1 MALTEDQVREAL
13 KQVVDPE
20 LFINV
25 VDLGLVYA
33 VEISDV
39 EGRSNVRIDMT
50 MTSPAC
56 PEAPE
61 LLRQAKVVVGRLE
74 GAGQVEVKL
83 VLSPPWSPDRMS
95 EEARDELGLF

>member
-13 KQVVDPE
+13 QEVVDPE

-33 VEISDV
+33 VEVTEV
-39 EGRSNVRIDMT
+39 EGKSNVRIDMT

-56 PEAPE
+56 PAAPQ
-61 LLRQAKVVVGRLE
+61 LLQQSKNVVSRLE
-74 GAGQVEVKL
+74 GVGQVEVKL
-83 VLSPPWSPDRMS
+83 VLSPPWSPERMS

>member
-33 VEISDV
+33 VDISDV